1 MLYGNTNELS
11 DIKSWADLRNSE
23 QTAANLVTCSYFQ
36 RANFICKIRR
46 KGVLSQAE
54 KSKIV
59 QRLHNKISIL
69 EIAKEL
75 HRDHRTIK
83 ILY

>member
-1 MLYGNTNELS
+1 MMGRE
-11 DIKSWADLRNSE
+11 IVPNSE
-23 QTAANLVTCSYFQ
+23 HTAANLVTCSYFQ
-36 RANFICKIRR
+36 RANFICKIGR

-59 QRLHNKISIL
+59 QRLHNKISTL

-75 HRDHRTIK
+75 HRDHHTFK
-83 ILY
+83 ILYYPSTLQRTF